1 MQDAIVLGGGIS
13 GLTTGY
19 LLQQKGLDFSV
30 IEKNSFPGGPIQSVI
45 KDGFLVEKGPN
56 SLLVSD
62 PWIESFISDLGI
74 GNEIVDSNPSA
85 ANRYVVR
92 NSRPIPVPRS
102 PLQAIT
108 TSLFS
113 LKAKL
118 GFLGEPF
125 RGRIT
130 ELGEESESVADFA
143 VRRMGSEFLDYAIN
157 PFVRGVYAGDPKQLI
172 LNHAFPLLRE
182 LEHEGGSLVRGAMKR
197 KRRQKREGKAF
208 KKRSINFINGLDT
221 LPKTIARKLGNRLWL
236 GSEVVA
242 INPVQNGWQ
251 VTWKKEGENFEGFSR
266 NLFVCL
272 PSRSIKALNW
282 ASPISDWIAEVP
294 DLPYPAVYSLA
305 LGYKRSDIA
314 HPLDGFGVLVPSKEP
329 HRILG
334 ALFNSELYPNRA
346 PEDHCLLTVML
357 GGSQSPE
364 LREASDEELIN
375 IAKEDLASLLGA
387 SNDPVFVYLT
397 RWPQAIPQYTNAFG
411 PWKKAIS
418 FLEEDLSGLNFG
430 GHAIDGIALGAS
442 IMSGKALSERID

>member
-182 LEHEGGSLVRGAMKR
+182 LEHEGGSLVRGAMRR

-305 LGYKRSDIA
+305 LGYKRGDIA
-314 HPLDGFGVLVPSKEP
+314 HPLDGFGVLVPSEEP

-387 SNDPVFVYLT
+387 SADPAFVYLT
-397 RWPQAIPQYTNAFG
+397 RWPHAIPQYTSAFG

-418 FLEEDLSGLNFG
+418 SLEEDLSGLNFG